1 MAPGGYTCLAAIF
14 GLMTVLSLGLL
25 FAGIETAKEDRED
38 SNGIFKWTL
47 KVFGSSTLLLFTV
60 MLIAIVMRFKQPDVY
75 KEDGKRYAEQEMIDN
90 AVKKYFDSMSVEEKY
105 KILTKGAKIDE
116 KQS

>member
-47 KVFGSSTLLLFTV
+47 KVFGSSTLLLFAVT
-60 MLIAIVMRFKQPDVY
+60 IAAIVMRFRQPDVY
-75 KEDGKRYAEQEMIDN
+75 KDDGKKYVEQEILDN
-90 AVKKYFDSMSVEEKY
+90 AVKKHFDSMPVEEKY
-105 KILTKGAKIDE
+105 KILANGRN
-116 KQS
+116 S